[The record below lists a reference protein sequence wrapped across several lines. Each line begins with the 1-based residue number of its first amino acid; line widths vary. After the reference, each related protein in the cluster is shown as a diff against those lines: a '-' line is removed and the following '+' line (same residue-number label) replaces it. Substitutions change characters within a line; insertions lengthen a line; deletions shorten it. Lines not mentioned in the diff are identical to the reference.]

1 MDKLEFLNYIKKNI
15 KNLNKTKYFS
25 YCSNST
31 CIYQNFL
38 SKNGGIVTGLS
49 NIVLDDDSVYSDL
62 FDNIN
67 YYIGKTSNKN
77 EIIVKAIQ
85 KTVLDYFGVGK
96 PAPEE
101 NKTIYLKLQYDKDL
115 DTSIKDFKG
124 KRWASCME
132 RSALAFN
139 LFKALNYDC
148 VLISTDVNFCNNVE
162 GHSFLMVKLNGKYFV
177 YDLIASKI
185 NDGEMP
191 SPLLCE
197 IEPNVGQKI
206 MSGIIPKDI
215 NLYNVRFNTQS
226 GKQHSISY
234 HFYKNYQQNKEN
246 SENFSTKN

>member
-1 MDKLEFLNYIKKNI
+1 MDKLEFLNYIKNNI
-15 KNLNKTKYFS
+15 KNMKKSKSFS
-25 YCSNST
+25 YFPNST
-31 CIYQNFL
+31 HIYKDFL

-49 NIVLDDDSVYSDL
+49 NIVLDDDNVYGDL

-67 YYIGKTSNKN
+67 YYLDKTSNKN
-77 EIIVKAIQ
+77 SVVVKAIQ

-96 PAPEE
+96 PAPD
-101 NKTIYLKLQYDKDL
+101 KDKMMYLKLQYDKNR
-115 DTSIKDFKG
+115 DTSIKDLKD

-139 LFKALNYDC
+139 LFKALDYDC
-148 VLISTDVNFCNNVE
+148 ALISTDVNFCNKVE
-162 GHSFLMVKLNGKYFV
+162 GHSFLLVKLDEKYFV

-185 NDGEMP
+185 QDGEMP

-197 IEPNVGQKI
+197 LEPNVGQKI
-206 MSGIIPKDI
+206 MNGIIPKDI

-234 HFYKNYQQNKEN
+234 HFYKNYQKNKEN
-246 SENFSTKN
+246 DEKTR